1 MHSRFVRRVACVAAL
16 LIIGSAA
23 PAPAQQGVLHRLHG
37 TVRDSASGKP
47 LAAASVELPSLGRR
61 AVTDAEGHFEFGALP
76 SAPVTLVARLV
87 GFAPFARL
95 LDLSDGDLR
104 FDIRL
109 APRTATLDELTVEGD
124 TLSAPRLRDV
134 QSSIRLDQGDLEAMR
149 GQTLGETLKQLPG
162 VAVIQYGPGV
172 AKPVVRGLNSTRI
185 LIMNSGVRQEGQQW
199 GAEHAPEIDTFE
211 ATAISVVRGTG
222 AVLYGPDALGGVML
236 VDRPP
241 VPTTPGVRGSFG
253 VNLFS
258 NNVQGALSASLEG
271 GNLRLPLLGRMGWR
285 VRLTARSAGDART
298 PDYYLPNTGFQELNG
313 SVALG
318 VARAWGVSE
327 LLYSRFSTELGVYS
341 GAHVGNLD
349 DLMRAMETPLTS
361 DQFSRDIGRP
371 DQEVSHDL
379 VRWKTALA
387 LPRGQSLEITAG
399 SQFNWRREYDNNGP
413 LRNRDIPA
421 FDLRLTTASLD
432 ARWHHGAL
440 GKLRGTVGATGL
452 YQWNFTNGKGF
463 LIPEYTLGSAA
474 AFVQEDI
481 TLGRWMLSGGA
492 RFDYLQQHTVAYSD
506 AGIESPETDKG
517 WADVAASLGASYLL
531 GRDWSLALRA
541 ARGWRAPNVN
551 ERFAQGVHHGSAQYE
566 RGDSSLTP
574 ERKLGPELS
583 LRHSGRRVQLE
594 LSAWTSRID
603 GFIYLEPTA
612 PVQTI
617 RGAFPGY
624 RYAQTDATMRG
635 LEALASWNATPHV
648 SLVAA
653 GSLVRGRD
661 RVTGNALFDLPAD
674 RLTLSARYTGGAR
687 HAFHQWHVEVGTL
700 LVREQDQV
708 PPNTIYSLPTDGYAL
723 VNVEAGLTELHLGG
737 LALDAVLA
745 VRNVFDT
752 RYRDYLSRYRLFV
765 DDPGRDIVVRLTLP
779 FGQAP
784 GRDGH
789 IRTH

>member
-1 MHSRFVRRVACVAAL
+1 MRFPFIRRAARITAL
-16 LIIGSAA
+16 LLIGSVA
-23 PAPAQQGVLHRLHG
+23 PVAAQQGVLHRLHG
-37 TVRDSASGKP
+37 TVRDSASGSP
-47 LAAASVELPSLGRR
+47 LAGASVELPSLGRR

-87 GFAPFARL
+87 GFAPIVRSA
-95 LDLSDGDLR
+95 DLSDGDLR
-104 FDIRL
+104 LELRL
-109 APRTATLDELTVEGD
+109 APRTATLEELTIEAD

-149 GQTLGETLKQLPG
+149 GQTLGETLEQLPG

-172 AKPVVRGLNSTRI
+172 AKPVIRGLNSTRI
-185 LIMNSGVRQEGQQW
+185 LVMNSGVRLEDQQW

-211 ATAISVVRGTG
+211 ADAISVVRGTG
-222 AVLYGPDALGGVML
+222 AVLYGPDALGGVLL
-236 VDRPP
+236 VERPP
-241 VPTTPGVRGSFG
+241 VPSTPGVRGSFA
-253 VNLFS
+253 VNFFS
-258 NNVQGALSASLEG
+258 NNLQGAFSGSLEG
-271 GNLRLPLLGRMGWR
+271 GNLRLPLIGAMGWR
-285 VRLTARSAGDART
+285 VRLTARKAGDART

-313 SVALG
+313 SIALG
-318 VARAWGVSE
+318 VARGWGTSE

-349 DLMRAMETPLTS
+349 DLMRAMETPRTS
-361 DQFSRDIGRP
+361 EEFSYDIGRP

-379 VRWKTALA
+379 VRWKTVLA
-387 LPRGQSLEITAG
+387 LPNAQSVEITAG

-413 LRNRDIPA
+413 LRFRDIPA

-432 ARWHHGAL
+432 ARWHHAPIGRM
-440 GKLRGTVGATGL
+440 RGTVGATGL
-452 YQWNFTNGKGF
+452 YQWNYTNGKGF
-463 LIPEYTLGSAA
+463 LIPEYTLGSVA
-474 AFVQEDI
+474 AFAQEELV
-481 TLGRWMLSGGA
+481 LGRWAFSGGA
-492 RFDYLQQHTVAYSD
+492 RFDYVDQHTVAYSD
-506 AGIESPETDKG
+506 AGIVSPDTRRS
-517 WADVAASLGASYLL
+517 WSDVAASLGASYLL

-583 LRHSGRRVQLE
+583 LRHAGRRVQLE

-635 LEALASWNATPHV
+635 LEALASWNATSHV

-653 GSLVRGRD
+653 GSLVRGTD
-661 RVTGNALFDLPAD
+661 RATGNALFDLPAD

-687 HAFHQWHVEVGTL
+687 RAFHQWHVEVGTL

-723 VNVEAGLTELHLGG
+723 FNLEAGLTELHFGG

-765 DDPGRDIVVRLTLP
+765 DDPGRDVVVRITLP
-779 FGQAP
+779 FGHAP
-784 GRDGH
+784 GRAGH
-789 IRTH
+789 LRTH